1 MQVLKPNLTPI
12 SPHRTLWLAGVLL
25 VLRWTLDRTVVPLI
39 EGWLAKYGKA
49 ADAMK
54 FFNDV
59 SAANGKA
66 PQ

>member
-1 MQVLKPNLTPI
+1 
-12 SPHRTLWLAGVLL
+12 LL